1 MNAHTGKI
9 DKINKIN
16 HEACAWIARLHD
28 GEPSPE
34 ELAALREWMRQSSA
48 HKAEL
53 RRMAERWDEL
63 NILTELAVPVAAPGL
78 GKTGKASFPNDLF
91 RRRWAIGAFTT
102 AAVLAIFVSLW
113 PPGLIDK
120 DMPASQTHVTAVGE
134 QKHVQLLDNSTVLL
148 NTNSRLRVDYSGEFR
163 NTYLIQGEAHFEVAP
178 NPNRPFRVFA
188 GNGMV
193 RALGTAFSVHLKA
206 DVVEVTVTEGSVE
219 INPVRDAAGSGVPPI
234 DTGESLAI
242 VRAGQNAV
250 FDQVVES
257 IQSIDTIAEA
267 EISRKLSW
275 QEGLLRFSGDPL
287 ADVVREISRY
297 TSLSIVI
304 TDPELRDMRI
314 GGFFEVGETG
324 KMLEALERGFGVRVE
339 YVDDN
344 LVHLSRAVDTADE
357 P

>member
-1 MNAHTGKI
+1 MNARTGKI
-9 DKINKIN
+9 DKINR
-16 HEACAWIARLHD
+16 EACAWIARLHD

-34 ELAALREWMRQSSA
+34 RLAELREWMRQSPA

-63 NILTELAVPVAAPGL
+63 NVLTELAVPVAASGL
-78 GKTGKASFPNDLF
+78 RKVGKASSLNDRFSRKWVVSALT
-91 RRRWAIGAFTT
+91 A
-102 AAVLAIFVSLW
+102 AAVLAVVVFW

-120 DMPASQTHVTAVGE
+120 NPSASQAYVTAIGE
-134 QKHVQLLDNSTVLL
+134 QQRVTLPDNSTVLL
-148 NTNSRLRVDYSGEFR
+148 NTNSRLRVDYSSEFR
-163 NTYLIQGEAHFEVAP
+163 NAYLIQGEAHFEVTP

-206 DVVEVTVTEGSVE
+206 DLVEVTVTEGSVE
-219 INPVRDAAGSGVPPI
+219 INPVQDAAGSSVPPI
-234 DTGESLAI
+234 DTGESLAV
-242 VRAGQNAV
+242 VRAGQSAV

-257 IQSIDTIAEA
+257 VQSIETIGDAEL
-267 EISRKLSW
+267 SRKLSW
-275 QEGLLRFSGDPL
+275 QQGLLRFSGDPL
-287 ADVVREISRY
+287 AHVVQEVSRY

-304 TDPELRDMRI
+304 TDPELRDLRI
-314 GGFFEVGETG
+314 GGFFEVGETA
-324 KMLEALERGFGVRVE
+324 KMFEALERGFGVHVE

-344 LVHLSRAVDTADE
+344 LVHLSRAASVTDK